1 MKNKTLNREGVIL
14 DMENI
19 QFTLD
24 IGAAG
29 ADCVVVTGLT
39 DGELRV
45 SAEQAET
52 LSQQFALAAKSG
64 KRLVKQT
71 RAPRKSKTAV

>member
-1 MKNKTLNREGVIL
+1 
-14 DMENI
+14 MEKI

-39 DGELRV
+39 DEALRV
-45 SAEQAET
+45 SVEQATE
-52 LSQQFALAAKSG
+52 LSEQFALAARSG

-71 RAPRKSKTAV
+71 RTRKTATATA